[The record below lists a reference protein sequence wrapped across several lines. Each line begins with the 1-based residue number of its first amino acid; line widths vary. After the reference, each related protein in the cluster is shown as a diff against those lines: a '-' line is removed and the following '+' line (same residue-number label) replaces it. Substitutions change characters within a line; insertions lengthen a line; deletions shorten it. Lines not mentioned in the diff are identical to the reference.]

1 MRRFVLLFLMLV
13 LPLQWSWAAVSS
25 GCRHETG
32 SAAQH
37 LGYHDHGRAAV
48 LNDTTANLT
57 ADITTDTERANVWFD
72 ADCCCCHGLSL
83 AGTISVPAAHLVHSS
98 IVPLGY
104 SAHSRP
110 DYVPDHPL
118 RPPLP
123 RPV

>member
-48 LNDTTANLT
+48 LNDTTADT
-57 ADITTDTERANVWFD
+57 TTDTEGANVWSG
-72 ADCCCCHGLSL
+72 ADCCGCPGLSL
-83 AGTISVPAAHLVHSS
+83 AGLISVPAVHPERNGS
-98 IVPLGY
+98 VLLGY

-110 DYVPDHPL
+110 DHVPDHPL

-123 RPV
+123 RLV